1 MTDKVIVGVLILAA
15 VAAGIF
21 FGMDRFADTVEDFI
35 SQTAEIISSPD
46 VASGI
51 DAFYEF
57 EKEFYDSERFL
68 SLFIHDSLLEEIR
81 EDMVEIRTSLFN
93 GERDDALLFAS
104 LLRERLLQIHR
115 SMMPSV
121 ANIF

>member
-1 MTDKVIVGVLILAA
+1 MTGKVIVGVLILAA

>member
-1 MTDKVIVGVLILAA
+1 MTGKFIVGVLILAA

-81 EDMVEIRTSLFN
+81 EGMVEIRTSLFN

-115 SMMPSV
+115 SMLPSV

>member
-1 MTDKVIVGVLILAA
+1 MTGKVIVGVLILAA

-93 GERDDALLFAS
+93 GERDDSLLFAS

-115 SMMPSV
+115 SMLPSA